1 MFQHYFKF
9 HHPSPIIIVGPT
21 QSGKTEFVIQLLKH
35 KDILF
40 HPPPDRII
48 WAYGQKNESQLK
60 RIAEISPIIEFH
72 AGLPDTETL
81 NLNPEQNNILILD
94 DLMDE
99 IAASKSTKNLFT
111 RESHHLNTT
120 VIAIIHNL
128 FNQEKY
134 TRTITLNTHYF
145 IIFKSPRDNRQI
157 KHFGWQVFPNH
168 PQFISK
174 AFQIATNRP
183 YGYLCVD
190 LRPNSIDSTRVCTGI
205 TPDEIPEI
213 FTPI

>member
-21 QSGKTEFVIQLLKH
+21 QSGKTEFTINLLKNVES
-35 KDILF
+35 LF
-40 HPPPDRII
+40 NPSPSRII
-48 WAYGQKNESQLK
+48 WAYGQKNEKQLN
-60 RIAEISPIIEFH
+60 RIANISPRIEFH
-72 AGLPDTETL
+72 SGLPDTASL
-81 NLNPEQNNILILD
+81 QLNPNENNMLILD

-99 IAASKSTKNLFT
+99 IATNSNIKNLFT

-145 IIFKSPRDNRQI
+145 ILFKSPRDNRQI
-157 KHFGWQVFPNH
+157 NYFGGQVFPKNPKFLGH
-168 PQFISK
+168 
-174 AFQIATNRP
+174 AFQLATERP
-183 YGYLCVD
+183 FGYLTID
-190 LRPNSIDSTRVCTGI
+190 LRPNTTDSLRICDGI
-205 TPDEIPEI
+205 LPHEIPQI
-213 FTPI
+213 YVPT